1 MTNEEWYG
9 YKIYSSPKKD
19 GDIEKLENKKGGD
32 PVFKDKN
39 ELLNRTFRRKW
50 DFTTRKMI

>member
-9 YKIYSSPKKD
+9 CKIYSGQKND
-19 GDIEKLENKKGGD
+19 GDMEELENKKDRD

-39 ELLNRTFRRKW
+39 RG
-50 DFTTRKMI
+50 